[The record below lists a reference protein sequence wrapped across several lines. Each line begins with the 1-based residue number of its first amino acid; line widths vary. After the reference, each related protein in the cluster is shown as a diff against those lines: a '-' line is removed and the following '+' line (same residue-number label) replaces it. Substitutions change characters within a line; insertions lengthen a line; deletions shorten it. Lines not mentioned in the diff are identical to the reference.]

1 MTMIIG
7 MNHNLVP
14 GLSIKEV
21 ERFGGSV
28 CLLDGDHRLPG
39 A

>member
-21 ERFGGSV
+21 ERFGGPEGV
-28 CLLDGDHRLPG
+28 GVFTRR
-39 A
+39 